1 MKENRQKQIQIF
13 IAAKRDELKDKRGN
27 CIDVFSFSPK
37 EGLIRIENTRI
48 WTKPIQG

>member
-1 MKENRQKQIQIF
+1 MKENRQKQIQIVM
-13 IAAKRDELKDKRGN
+13 AAKRDELKDKRGN